1 MSALQVNFIG
11 IQGYLDIAA
20 HLFDL
25 AVPDNDSTV
34 FDKISRFGMDHSV
47 GQGPDT
53 GLVDMNIFYRLDLG
67 WKELQKK

>member
-20 HLFDL
+20 YLFDL

-34 FDKISRFGMDHSV
+34 FDKSPGSV
-47 GQGPDT
+47 WIMPWVRAQT
-53 GLVDMNIFYRLDLG
+53 RGLVDMNIFYRLDLG